1 MSFHWYFLLNFCFI
15 FYCNSF
21 STSLTVGIP
30 VCAPN
35 FSVDKLAAVFAK
47 VNAVFISAPFAICT
61 ENAPFNVSPAPV
73 VSTTLAGLAGT
84 VNISPVSKHVET
96 PFDPWVINNF
106 PAYFLRSSSKK
117 DSGRTPKSE
126 WH

>member
-1 MSFHWYFLLNFCFI
+1 MQIEMRGIDKSF
-15 FYCNSF
+15 
-21 STSLTVGIP
+21 GG
-30 VCAPN
+30 
-35 FSVDKLAAVFAK
+35 
-47 VNAVFISAPFAICT
+47 NAVFISAPFAICT

-106 PAYFLRSSSKK
+106 PAYFLRSSSDESSFPNISTASCSFGVK
-117 DSGRTPKSE
+117 
-126 WH
+126 